1 MISHSSSFERERER
15 KGGVLGVCRS
25 ALVWVRVR
33 RAMAFPDASSDLLLP
48 ICSTHRVFPPHGK
61 QKKKKGQRQSPLSQ
75 TSQLQIFLSLF
86 FSSSLPSFFCG
97 FRRRGRE
104 QQFLPLPQREGRRV
118 ADGRREEEEE
128 ENLFFSV
135 LFFPSSVACKKE
147 ERRKEERRERLRRGL
162 LHSPLPVNGGE
173 EEEGGGRR
181 ETPFTGSL
189 KSFGIYCQKS
199 SIAEN
204 AITSSVFGRNLFLNF
219 FCSSPVNCC
228 SFLL

>member
-48 ICSTHRVFPPHGK
+48 NARLTVFSPPHGK
-61 QKKKKGQRQSPLSQ
+61 KTEEKKVKRQSPLSQ

-86 FSSSLPSFFCG
+86 LLPPFFCG
-97 FRRRGRE
+97 FRRGEGGE